1 MELSKMFSC
10 VVKVKK
16 EPIGSLMENEY
27 GIIDKT
33 LDVKSARFFRCP
45 QDNLIHMLQKSD
57 ENHQGNLDEVKI
69 EFECKDMKP
78 DVNLLVVTK
87 IEDCLQNNFQDLKNS
102 NIDQVQNKIKVET
115 LGAVKKE
122 SIVDGAKKL
131 NMDFDCGL
139 SEPRE
144 ENSVTKELTD
154 NYRLET
160 QIITTRSGTGIACD
174 ACGKSYTWNKS
185 LKKHIDSVHNK
196 IAHACDTCGK
206 KFTTKSSLKIHI
218 DSVHHKVTH
227 ACDIC
232 EKSFTDKSNL
242 KKHIDS
248 AHIRYTMVSNI
259 HVIYAEKCLIKRVF
273 SKDM

>member
-1 MELSKMFSC
+1 MEPSKMFSC
-10 VVKVKK
+10 VVRVKK

-27 GIIDKT
+27 DIIDKT

-87 IEDCLQNNFQDLKNS
+87 IEDCLQNNLQDLKNS

-115 LGAVKKE
+115 LEAVKKE
-122 SIVDGAKKL
+122 SFVDDAKKL

-139 SEPRE
+139 SKPRE

-160 QIITTRSGTGIACD
+160 QIFSSLLSNEFIYCVKKVDVRKYTVIKIYRVEMWSGTRKLDFLIR
-174 ACGKSYTWNKS
+174 
-185 LKKHIDSVHNK
+185 LVHP
-196 IAHACDTCGK
+196 
-206 KFTTKSSLKIHI
+206 TTFQHSFSTFKVLFIESFFVNSDKLECFLQVFIVYETNQIILLKI
-218 DSVHHKVTH
+218 
-227 ACDIC
+227 
-232 EKSFTDKSNL
+232 
-242 KKHIDS
+242 
-248 AHIRYTMVSNI
+248 IR
-259 HVIYAEKCLIKRVF
+259 K
-273 SKDM
+273 